1 MTEPGR
7 MDLDITQEVRQ
18 YLLYLKEMGCT
29 SAPLGEDAQ
38 HIVQKWGG
46 EKQVTAG
53 HETHLPEHD
62 SLDAIL
68 SDLAHCRRCRLAD
81 SRKAVICGQGTAGAD
96 IMFIGPFP
104 EPADADSGMPYSGET
119 GQLLTRIIEAMGQSR
134 QSVYIC
140 HAVKCRP
147 PEERLPDR
155 FEARACRIWLKRQ
168 IRAVS
173 PKIICALGGFAA
185 QNLLG
190 TDEPI
195 SRLRGR
201 FHDYEGIAVM
211 PTHEPAYLLVHPK
224 AKRAVWE
231 DMKQVMAR
239 LTH

>member
-1 MTEPGR
+1 
-7 MDLDITQEVRQ
+7 MDLDITKEVRQ

-29 SAPLGEDAQ
+29 SLPLDEDAQ
-38 HIVQKWGG
+38 RIVQQWGSK
-46 EKQVTAG
+46 KQAVSG
-53 HETHLPEHD
+53 HESHLPEHD
-62 SLDAIL
+62 SPDAIL
-68 SDLAHCRRCRLAD
+68 NDLAHCRRCRLAD
-81 SRKAVICGQGTAGAD
+81 SRRAVICGQGTAGAD

-104 EPADADSGMPYSGET
+104 EPADSDTGIPYSGES
-119 GQLLTRIIEAMGQSR
+119 GQLLTRIIEAMGRSR

-147 PEERLPDR
+147 PADQLPDR

-168 IRAVS
+168 IRAIS

-185 QNLLG
+185 RSVLG
-190 TDEPI
+190 TDDPI

-201 FHDYEGIAVM
+201 FHDYDGIPVM

-239 LTH
+239 ITH